1 MRVCTRMHAS
11 NLRFNRIFRA
21 KCQWEGE
28 GREVR
33 KFESSILEALI
44 GSSPC
49 PSRSFSRPPISPLP
63 LPVLLN
69 GPSTHVCMHAHKSF
83 FSSTSDMR
91 GDLMLTGFVQRDL
104 EFVDSKKK
112 KNDNKNAGST
122 QGIGLWRGLIVPM
135 LICRVRR
142 VV

>member
-1 MRVCTRMHAS
+1 
-11 NLRFNRIFRA
+11 
-21 KCQWEGE
+21 
-28 GREVR
+28 
-33 KFESSILEALI
+33 
-44 GSSPC
+44 
-49 PSRSFSRPPISPLP
+49 
-63 LPVLLN
+63 
-69 GPSTHVCMHAHKSF
+69 
-83 FSSTSDMR
+83 
-91 GDLMLTGFVQRDL
+91 MLTGFVQRDL